1 MIKLRNK
8 PSRADRAHSLA
19 LKEPRPHCVFKG
31 IPLVWANRWISLGVS
46 VVYTS
51 FRCLVANQRV
61 FYEAL
66 VWLWEVRLRQRA
78 KATGRTCNWSSIRRE
93 VRNTSPAQ
101 AQPHL
106 HWHHYY
112 KTHTTHMLM
121 IMYLHNKSWCSY
133 TSLFPHCSCGPYR
146 PHRQIWTGTDWYVH
160 KPTVISRQ
168 QLVRES
174 DVGEQYRAIDTWL
187 CLYNYWL
194 CRSILYSLCC
204 CIVALQMSVVPAV
217 LCPLSTFYSL
227 LLPFLSSSTHTISR
241 GGASSS
247 PPLTS

>member
-66 VWLWEVRLRQRA
+66 VWLWEVRLQRRLA
-78 KATGRTCNWSSIRRE
+78 EPATVLDLEGRWKHGVSCTSTATPTLTPRLYKHTLHTCSWLCIY
-93 VRNTSPAQ
+93 TD
-101 AQPHL
+101 
-106 HWHHYY
+106 
-112 KTHTTHMLM
+112 
-121 IMYLHNKSWCSY
+121 KSWCSY
-133 TSLFPHCSCGPYR
+133 TSLFPHCSCGPSTTR
-146 PHRQIWTGTDWYVH
+146 HLWTVLTDMY
-160 KPTVISRQ
+160 TNQ
-168 QLVRES
+168 QLAGKLVRES

-217 LCPLSTFYSL
+217 LCPLCQLSIFPFKISS
-227 LLPFLSSSTHTISR
+227 FLSLVITFCHLSPDSAHSSCW
-241 GGASSS
+241 
-247 PPLTS
+247 

>member
-1 MIKLRNK
+1 MQRLTNK
-8 PSRADRAHSLA
+8 VNREFNRQNSRVSFGTFLFEAARQGDWQNLQ
-19 LKEPRPHCVFKG
+19 LILDQKG
-31 IPLVWANRWISLGVS
+31 GEKHLSCTSTATPTLTPLL
-46 VVYTS
+46 
-51 FRCLVANQRV
+51 Q
-61 FYEAL
+61 
-66 VWLWEVRLRQRA
+66 
-78 KATGRTCNWSSIRRE
+78 
-93 VRNTSPAQ
+93 
-101 AQPHL
+101 
-106 HWHHYY
+106 
-112 KTHTTHMLM
+112 THTTHMLM

-217 LCPLSTFYSL
+217 LCPLCQLSIFPFKISS
-227 LLPFLSSSTHTISR
+227 FLSLVITFCHLSPDSAHSSCW
-241 GGASSS
+241 
-247 PPLTS
+247 